1 MPKLKWIHVAQ
12 SRICHLFLHV
22 AIHSSVYNVHHGVTR
37 DLSCPP
43 VDWNRASCSIE
54 KVRQDAF
61 LTMAKRNQQEVQ
73 QRIWNFNVQNDW
85 TQALQ
90 QVSGRRIYRSQLRGD
105 SVPTCEQF
113 IAIVLHLGIYRAVIS
128 QMGGQGEFQE
138 NIAASLPF
146 PYAQRFPGTL
156 IRLELF
162 KKHSNRMWDWG
173 ICNTQSLN
181 GCKRGWT
188 GGS

>member
-1 MPKLKWIHVAQ
+1 M
-12 SRICHLFLHV
+12 
-22 AIHSSVYNVHHGVTR
+22 
-37 DLSCPP
+37 
-43 VDWNRASCSIE
+43 
-54 KVRQDAF
+54 
-61 LTMAKRNQQEVQ
+61 
-73 QRIWNFNVQNDW
+73 
-85 TQALQ
+85 
-90 QVSGRRIYRSQLRGD
+90 
-105 SVPTCEQF
+105 CEQF